1 MAKKKA
7 TGGLEGS
14 RIRVKPG
21 VQSPEFP
28 EISLSGWTGI
38 VMETSGKLPEQK
50 VIIEWDAETLAA
62 MPADYVSK
70 CESGQLYHVMASLK
84 SVVVEV
90 GVSHGF
96 HTESHPTS
104 PA

>member
-28 EISLSGWTGI
+28 EISLGGWTGT
-38 VMETSGKLPEQK
+38 VTETSGKAPDQK
-50 VIIEWDAETLAA
+50 VIVEWDVSTLAA
-62 MPADYVSK
+62 MPADYLSK
-70 CESGQLYHVMASLK
+70 CESGQLYHVMASLR
-84 SVVVEV
+84 SDNVE
-90 GVSHGF
+90 
-96 HTESHPTS
+96 PITS
-104 PA
+104 AD

>member
-28 EISLSGWTGI
+28 EISLAGWTGT
-38 VMETSGKLPEQK
+38 VTETSGKPPDQK
-50 VIIEWDAETLAA
+50 VIIEWDAQTLSA
-62 MPADYVSK
+62 MPADYLSK
-70 CESGQLYHVMASLK
+70 CESGQLYHVMASL
-84 SVVVEV
+84 S
-90 GVSHGF
+90 SNDI
-96 HTESHPTS
+96 ES
-104 PA
+104 AI